1 MQSLVSFSSV
11 FSDMVVESLKG
22 KLVLLSTTA
31 YARFV
36 VQCVFDSGSDASVRM
51 VYREIANSDGGLQ
64 VLILDPYGHYVV
76 KALLRRLF
84 VLNSSLMLIIAST
97 VFERAADLEIHEFG
111 VHVLRECRLF
121 FSLLYMFL
129 FLVFFICCVWFIS
142 HCIRSLV
149 KIYGAMQWRRTYYV
163 FCK

>member
-129 FLVFFICCVWFIS
+129 FLVFFICCV
-142 HCIRSLV
+142 
-149 KIYGAMQWRRTYYV
+149 
-163 FCK
+163 